1 MWIGTKAA
9 GVCFESVV
17 GEKDRAKIKE
27 KLSFTGRAVV
37 DLSFAEISSLA
48 GNCFELT
55 DGSKRFLA
63 ISKRARDGLR
73 KDTRA
78 AVEVAFDELLVP
90 DVSCIEQVGGGGIRC
105 MV

>member
-1 MWIGTKAA
+1 MWRVLQFHPRERAKILHTLFFF
-9 GVCFESVV
+9 VFQ
-17 GEKDRAKIKE
+17 DRAKIKE

-63 ISKRARDGLR
+63 ISKVFRR
-73 KDTRA
+73 KFRKA
-78 AVEVAFDELLVP
+78 
-90 DVSCIEQVGGGGIRC
+90 SH
-105 MV
+105 